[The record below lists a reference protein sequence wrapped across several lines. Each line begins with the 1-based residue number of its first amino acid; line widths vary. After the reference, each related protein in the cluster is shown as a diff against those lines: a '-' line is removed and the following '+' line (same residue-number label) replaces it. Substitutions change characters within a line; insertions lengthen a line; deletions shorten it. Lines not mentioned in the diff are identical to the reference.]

1 MENIKVWWRGLV
13 LREQQMVAACAAVLI
28 VGFIYWGVWTPIDNA
43 EMDAQRNLTAQ
54 EKTLNYVKLTANRIA
69 GLKQAKSGGQ
79 FKGSLSTVVNQTA
92 ASYDLE
98 ITRMQPQGNKIQV
111 WMEDVPFDKLLDY
124 VSDLVQKKGLSL
136 DSIDL
141 TAVDT
146 PGYVSVR
153 RIQFSL

>member
-13 LREQQMVAACAAVLI
+13 LREQQMVAACAVVLT
-28 VGFIYWGVWTPIDNA
+28 VGFVYWGIWTPMDNA
-43 EMDAQRNLTAQ
+43 EMDAKRSLAAQ
-54 EKTLNYVKLTANRIA
+54 EKTLNYVKQIANRIE
-69 GLKQAKSGGQ
+69 GLKQAKGAGKFS
-79 FKGSLSTVVNQTA
+79 GSLSAVVNQTA
-92 ASYDLE
+92 AHFGLE

-111 WMEDVPFDKLLDY
+111 WMADVPFDTLLDY
-124 VSDLVQKKGLSL
+124 VSDLVQTKGLSL

-141 TAVDT
+141 TAGDT